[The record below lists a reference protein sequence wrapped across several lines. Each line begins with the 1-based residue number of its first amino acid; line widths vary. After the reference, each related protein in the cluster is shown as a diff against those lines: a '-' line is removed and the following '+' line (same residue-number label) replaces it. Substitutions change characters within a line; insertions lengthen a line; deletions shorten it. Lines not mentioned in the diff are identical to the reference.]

1 MAAADVVHAAG
12 KALNETTGRAYCGR
26 KTSNTTETPERV
38 TCADCGAALRAD
50 QEQR

>member
-1 MAAADVVHAAG
+1 MAAADIVHATG

-26 KTSNTTETPERV
+26 KTTNTTEAPDRV
-38 TCADCGAALRAD
+38 TCQDCAAALRAD